1 MKKKIVC
8 IALCVLLVVLI
19 VAGAI
24 VAAKVPHPINYPIDS
39 IASAGVEGVQ
49 IVAEDADSVT
59 LQKTVP
65 GDFKVLMFTDMH
77 LAGNNK
83 TSRPTIENFVRAV
96 QEEKP
101 DLVLLGGDNVTGGMT
116 GKRVPQLAEMFE
128 KLGVY
133 WGGVLGNHEGDNK
146 YSVSRGEMVD
156 TFASYDHCLM
166 RRGLDTV
173 DGDFN
178 YKITLQNADGKT
190 VQTIFCMDTYDE
202 ITDEEAIAHNV
213 PDDFSHYD
221 GARESQLK
229 WYSESCA
236 ALKQEDPNAKAIL
249 LVHIPPYEMR
259 AACEEGNFLYGDKLE
274 NCCCTA
280 YDNGTFAAVRDS
292 GITQAVFFGHDHV
305 NTCGLML
312 DGVLLSYIEPS
323 GYSAY
328 GLHTRKGY
336 TEKDWLQG
344 YTKLTFAEDGAFE
357 QEQVRY
363 SVAFAEE

>member
-1 MKKKIVC
+1 MKKKILRIV
-8 IALCVLLVVLI
+8 LCCLLVVL
-19 VAGAI
+19 VAGGA
-24 VAAKVPHPINYPIDS
+24 VLAAVLPHPINYPIDS

-83 TSRPTIENFVRAV
+83 TSRPTIENFIRAV

-101 DLVLLGGDNVTGGMT
+101 DFVLLGGDNVTGGLT
-116 GKRVPQLAEMFE
+116 GPRTRQLAEMFE

-133 WGGVLGNHEGDNK
+133 WGGVIGNHEGDNK
-146 YSVSRGEMVD
+146 FSITRAEMVD
-156 TFASYDHCLM
+156 RFASYDHCVM
-166 RRGLDTV
+166 RRGLDSV
-173 DGDFN
+173 EGDCN

-190 VQTIFCMDTYDE
+190 VQTIFCLDTYDE
-202 ITDEEAIAHNV
+202 ITDEDAAAHNV

-221 GARESQLK
+221 GAHESQLQ
-229 WYSESCA
+229 WYRDSAA
-236 ALKQEDPNAKAIL
+236 ALKRQDPNARSIL
-249 LVHIPPYEMR
+249 LIHIPPYETR
-259 AACEEGNFLYGDKLE
+259 AAAEEGTFLYGDKRE
-274 NCCCTA
+274 NCCVTA

-292 GITQAVFFGHDHV
+292 DVTQAVFFGHDHV
-305 NTCGLML
+305 NNFGLML
-312 DGVLLSYIEPS
+312 DGILLSYIEPS

-328 GLHTRKGY
+328 GLHTKGFD
-336 TEKDWLQG
+336 EKDWLQG
-344 YTKLTFAEDGAFE
+344 YTKLTIGDDGVFE

-363 SVAFAEE
+363 SVAYAEE